1 MGAPFGLPGR
11 QGGWMRKTATAL
23 VCAAIAVAIVTGFCR
38 GSTADDRAIVLAC
51 NDFPPLKIEHPGSDG
66 LRGTDVEAI
75 AEIAKRAG
83 LNLEPQFMP
92 WKRGYAEASDGTVDG
107 ICSCSYRADRAEL
120 FHFSEAIGETSVGVF
135 HPSGDEPET
144 IAGIVDLAMPG
155 MGTIGVVK
163 GYNLESELTDAKI
176 AHVSVSGDQQALDML
191 VNHRLDHLYSF
202 KAPIDFILRH
212 ASDQGVTYTELR
224 SSPYFL
230 CLSKK
235 VPGTQE
241 MMGKINEA
249 IASMRKDGAFDAI
262 QQRYGQQPIN

>member
-1 MGAPFGLPGR
+1 
-11 QGGWMRKTATAL
+11 MRKTVSAL
-23 VCAAIAVAIVTGFCR
+23 VCAAIAVAALTGFCR
-38 GSTADDRAIVLAC
+38 DSVADDPPIVLAC

-75 AEIAKRAG
+75 AEIAKRSG
-83 LNLEPQFMP
+83 LNLEPSFMP
-92 WKRGYAEASDGTVDG
+92 WKRGYAEASDGTIDG
-107 ICSCSYRADRAEL
+107 ICSCSYRADRADL
-120 FHFSEAIGETSVGVF
+120 FYFSEPIGETSIGVF
-135 HPSGDEPET
+135 HPPADELET
-144 IAGIVDLAMPG
+144 ITGIGDLGKPG

-163 GYNLESELTDAKI
+163 GYNLEAELSDAKI
-176 AHVSVSGDQQALDML
+176 AHVPVSGDQQALDML
-191 VNHRLDHLYSF
+191 LNHRFDHLFSF

-212 ASDQGVTYTELR
+212 AHDQGVAYTELR

-249 IASMRKDGAFDAI
+249 ISAMRQDGAFDAI
-262 QQRYGQQPIN
+262 QRRYGQQPIN